1 MIKGDAGGDGLATV
15 RWALLFGNFV
25 IGCGV
30 MAVVG
35 VLNDLT
41 RSLQVSVTTGGQLVA
56 IAAAVMC
63 FGAPLLAGWVGGF
76 DRRRLLTAA
85 LVWYA
90 AGHAL
95 CAVMPSYGT
104 LWPVRGATMLGA
116 A

>member
-1 MIKGDAGGDGLATV
+1 MMKAADDRAEGLAPV

-41 RSLQVSVTTGGQLVA
+41 HSLNVSVSRGGQLIT

-63 FGAPLLAGWVGGF
+63 FSAPLLAGWVGGF
-76 DRRRLLTAA
+76 DRRRLLAGS
-85 LVWYA
+85 LLWYA
-90 AGHAL
+90 AFHAL
-95 CAVMPSYGT
+95 
-104 LWPVRGATMLGA
+104 A
-116 A
+116 ARTGQSAS